1 MLVRV
6 GVPVIVVMVV
16 RLVVLVAAH
25 LPSMTRKP
33 RCSTSTSAT
42 LVRLR
47 IVRSCG
53 PEDEGG

>member
-1 MLVRV
+1 V
-6 GVPVIVVMVV
+6 GVPVVI
-16 RLVVLVAAH
+16 VLVAAH
-25 LPSMTRKP
+25 LFSMTRKS